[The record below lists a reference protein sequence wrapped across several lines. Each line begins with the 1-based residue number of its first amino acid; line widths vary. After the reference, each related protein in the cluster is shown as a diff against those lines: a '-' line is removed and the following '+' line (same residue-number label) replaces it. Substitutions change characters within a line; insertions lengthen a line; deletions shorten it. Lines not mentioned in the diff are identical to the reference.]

1 MKRNPIDLFNEW
13 AKAGKDERMAETHEP
28 SVVKMLNYIYKI
40 YDRNYTFIDAGCGNG
55 WVVKKISSQK
65 NCIEAI
71 GVDGSK
77 RMIQKARL
85 KDPKNNYYCD
95 ELMSWK
101 PEKKV
106 DIVHSMEVIYY
117 FQNPQK
123 LIKHI
128 VDNWIKVGG
137 LIIAGIDCY
146 IGNPKSY
153 SWGKEMNVH
162 MSIMSDSEW
171 KNIFSNAGLKNCET
185 WRTGD
190 NTNYPKTLVI
200 TGKYLP

>member
-1 MKRNPIDLFNEW
+1 MINGIF
-13 AKAGKDERMAETHEP
+13 
-28 SVVKMLNYIYKI
+28 IKI
-40 YDRNYTFIDAGCGNG
+40 IF
-55 WVVKKISSQK
+55 
-65 NCIEAI
+65 
-71 GVDGSK
+71 
-77 RMIQKARL
+77 
-85 KDPKNNYYCD
+85 
-95 ELMSWK
+95 
-101 PEKKV
+101 
-106 DIVHSMEVIYY
+106 
-117 FQNPQK
+117 
-123 LIKHI
+123 I

-162 MSIMSDSEW
+162 MSIMSDREW

>member
-1 MKRNPIDLFNEW
+1 MKRNPVDLFDDW
-13 AKAGKDERMAETHEP
+13 ARTGKDEQMAKTHEQ
-28 SVVKMLNYIYKI
+28 SVLKMLDYIYKN
-40 YDRNYTFIDAGCGNG
+40 YNRSYTFIDAGCGNG

-117 FQNPQK
+117 FQKPQK

-128 VDNWIKVGG
+128 VQNWIKVGG

-146 IGNPKSY
+146 IGNPESY
-153 SWGKEMNVH
+153 SWGEEMNVH
-162 MSIMSDSEW
+162 MSMLSGDEW
-171 KNIFSNAGLKNCET
+171 KDIFSDAGLKDCET
-185 WRTGD
+185 WSAGD
-190 NTNYPKTLVI
+190 DINRQKTLVI
-200 TGKYLP
+200 AGKYFP

>member
-1 MKRNPIDLFNEW
+1 M
-13 AKAGKDERMAETHEP
+13 AKTHEQ
-28 SVVKMLNYIYKI
+28 SVLKMLDYIYKN
-40 YDRNYTFIDAGCGNG
+40 YNRSYTFIDAGCGNG

-71 GVDGSK
+71 GIDGSK

-117 FQNPQK
+117 FQKPQK

-128 VDNWIKVGG
+128 VQNWIKVGG
-137 LIIAGIDCY
+137 LIIAGVDCY
-146 IGNPKSY
+146 IGNPESY
-153 SWGKEMNVH
+153 SWGEEMNVH
-162 MSIMSDSEW
+162 MSMMSGDEW
-171 KNIFSNAGLKNCET
+171 KDIFSNAGLKDCET
-185 WRTGD
+185 WSAGD
-190 NTNYPKTLVI
+190 DINRPKTLVI